1 MDQNPSQHKSQGIL
15 IIYGSWIIV
24 IVIIASSHVNVL
36 GQVNP
41 ILRIRFLNNKWAF
54 LIKICM
60 VFVAIIYFY
69 ILITFSRKTELIF
82 NQSWFL
88 GIMKYALFCKL
99 QDSSL
104 GLKQEGKSKTNISFI
119 LIKWFEWLH
128 VVILFCKKKKKQHSY
143 AEIPQTLTFTSRFQR
158 TCSVWR

>member
-1 MDQNPSQHKSQGIL
+1 MDQNPSQHKSQDIL

-24 IVIIASSHVNVL
+24 IVTIASSHVNVL
-36 GQVNP
+36 GQADP
-41 ILRIRFLNNKWAF
+41 IFRIPFKSNKWAF

-128 VVILFCKKKKKQHSY
+128 VVILFCKEKKNTATQ
-143 AEIPQTLTFTSRFQR
+143 RFLR
-158 TCSVWR
+158 H